1 MLLAFLRRD
10 LREEVA
16 RPAGALLQLGGT
28 VVQALF
34 WALLGRALE
43 PGRAGYFAFVAVGG
57 AVLNALHGPLY
68 GLAAGLARERQLGTL
83 DFLLQSRRPVAQ
95 WAAGF
100 LAWPTVW
107 SAGLTVLYL
116 AVMAALGLP
125 ISAAGALPLAL
136 TLLCAL
142 PVYWGAALLCGAWTL
157 RFRRGQPLA
166 WVMGAG
172 SMLVGGVFI
181 LVDRLPRWAAPLA
194 PLAPTY
200 QPARM
205 ARIALAEG
213 RLDGGGALWL
223 LGAGALALMAGW
235 LALAWAVSWLRA
247 SGDLSAD

>member
-1 MLLAFLRRD
+1 MLVAFLRRD
-10 LREEVA
+10 IREEAA

-43 PGRAGYFAFVAVGG
+43 PGREGYFAFVAVGG

-68 GLAAGLARERQLGTL
+68 GLASGLARERQLGTL

-100 LAWPTVW
+100 LAWPTLW
-107 SAGLTVLYL
+107 SCGLTVIYL

-125 ISAAGALPLAL
+125 VPAAGLPPLAL
-136 TLLCAL
+136 TLACAL

-181 LVDRLPRWAAPLA
+181 PVDRLPGWAAALA
-194 PLAPTY
+194 PFAPTY
-200 QPARM
+200 EPARM
-205 ARIALAEG
+205 ARIALGEG
-213 RLDGGGALWL
+213 RFDAAGAMRL
-223 LGAGALALMAGW
+223 LGAGAVALLAGG
-235 LALAWAVSWLRA
+235 LALAWAVNWLRA
-247 SGDLSAD
+247 SGDTAAD